1 MKAAVKQLRS
11 WLDPIVKILILGFVL
26 GISYVQDP
34 LYTSNQNTK
43 FLHGMARA
51 GYGYLQNDWQA
62 NTLNPLPVF
71 TALVEF
77 TVSHLHPAFFYVYYL
92 ILFGIY
98 AYSLIGIASIIFKID
113 TPLEKSVYFLF
124 FIAVHCLEIDIFEF
138 ETHVHLHYGLAE
150 QYILGPYFQ
159 TSNFGVF
166 ILLSIYLFL
175 RGYHFGSILPLA
187 IAATVHPAYLPSV
200 ALITLGYM
208 AAIYRQKKRLF
219 LILYLGIVSAVSI
232 LPVTLYMA
240 IAFRPTSPEM
250 AELARSLIVNRIP
263 HHSFPELWLNSVAW
277 VQILGVVLG
286 IYAVRKY
293 PLFWVMFV
301 PFSVASISTLLQVFS
316 QNKTLAFMTPWRV
329 SAWLVPL
336 STALILA
343 RFISATFIQYQNF
356 FLRFKNLT
364 YWVTLTAISIFV
376 VVGVQAQ
383 IKELKREPDYVPMME
398 FVRRHRKPDHLY
410 LIPHISGNF
419 VSFRLQTG
427 VPIFVNYKTHPYKDK
442 DVVEWHDRMMMS
454 QRFYAPEFR
463 ENRCQALRELAGTHS
478 ITHVITELGDAIAC
492 EGTREIYADPK
503 FKIYEIFLEKTGR
516 SQPS

>member
-1 MKAAVKQLRS
+1 LKRAIKTLRS
-11 WLDPIVKILILGFVL
+11 RFVPIVEILILGFVF

-77 TVSHLHPAFFYVYYL
+77 TVAHLHPAIFYFYYI
-92 ILFGIY
+92 ILFGVY
-98 AYSLIGIASIIFKID
+98 AYSLIGISSIIFKLD
-113 TPLEKSVYFLF
+113 TAIKKNIYFLF
-124 FIAVHCLEIDIFEF
+124 LIAVHCLEIDIFKL

-175 RGYHFGSILPLA
+175 RGSHFWSILPLA

-208 AAIYRQKKRLF
+208 AVLYRQKKQLF
-219 LILYLGIVSAVSI
+219 FILLLGILSAFLI
-232 LPVTLYMA
+232 LPVTLYMTVM
-240 IAFRPTSPEM
+240 FRPTSPEI
-250 AELARSLIVNRIP
+250 AELARRLIVNRIP
-263 HHSFPELWLNSVAW
+263 HHSFPELWLTGAAW
-277 VQILGVVLG
+277 VQILVTILG
-286 IYAVRKY
+286 IYILRKS
-293 PLFWVMFV
+293 PLFWIMFF
-301 PFSVASISTLLQVFS
+301 PFLSASALTAIQVISNS
-316 QNKTLAFMTPWRV
+316 KTLAFMTPWRV

-336 STALILA
+336 STAMIIAHLTA
-343 RFISATFIQYQNF
+343 AVWGRHPQFFATF
-356 FLRFKNLT
+356 KKPV

-376 VVGVQAQ
+376 VLGVQAQ
-383 IKELKREPDYVPMME
+383 IKELKREPDYQPMME
-398 FVRRHRKPDHLY
+398 FVKNNRQPDQLY

-419 VSFRLQTG
+419 VAFRLQTG
-427 VPIFVNYKTHPYKDK
+427 VPILVNYKTHPYKDTE
-442 DVVEWHDRMMMS
+442 VIEWHDRMMMS
-454 QRFYAPEFR
+454 QKFYAPEFR
-463 ENRCQALRELAGTHS
+463 DTRCRGLREIVETYG
-478 ITHVITELGDAIAC
+478 ITHVVTELGDAIAC
-492 EGTREIYADPK
+492 GGTREIYADPK
-503 FKIYEIFLEKTGR
+503 FKIYEILGNKTGR
-516 SQPS
+516 GRSL

>member
-1 MKAAVKQLRS
+1 MKAAVKPLRS
-11 WLDPIVKILILGFVL
+11 GFDSIVEILILGFVF

-98 AYSLIGIASIIFKID
+98 AYSLMGIASMIFKID
-113 TPLEKSVYFLF
+113 TKFKKSVYFLF
-124 FIAVHCLEIDIFEF
+124 LIAVHCVEIDMFAL

-150 QYILGPYFQ
+150 QYILGSYFQ

-175 RGYHFGSILPLA
+175 RGDHFGSILPLA

-200 ALITLGYM
+200 PLITLGYM
-208 AAIYRQKKRLF
+208 VVLYRQKEKL
-219 LILYLGIVSAVSI
+219 LSILSLGILSALLI
-232 LPVTLYMA
+232 LPVTLYMTVM
-240 IAFRPTSPEM
+240 FQPTSPEI
-250 AELARSLIVNRIP
+250 ASLARRLIVHRIP
-263 HHSFPELWLNSVAW
+263 HHSFPELWLDSVAW
-277 VQILGVVLG
+277 VQILVMVAG
-286 IYAVRKY
+286 IYFVRKS
-293 PLFWVMFV
+293 PLFWIM
-301 PFSVASISTLLQVFS
+301 SVAFIIASTLTAVQVIS
-316 QNKTLAFMTPWRV
+316 DSKTLAFMTPWRV

-336 STALILA
+336 SMAMIVADLITVVLQRYPQFFVALKQPI
-343 RFISATFIQYQNF
+343 
-356 FLRFKNLT
+356 
-364 YWVTLTAISIFV
+364 YWMTLTTISIFF
-376 VVGVQAQ
+376 VVGVQEQ
-383 IKELKREPDYVPMME
+383 IKELNRTPDYQPMMA
-398 FVRRHRKPDHLY
+398 FVKNNRKADHLY

-419 VSFRLQTG
+419 VSFRLETG
-427 VPIFVNYKTHPYKDK
+427 VPILVNYKTHPYKDRE
-442 DVVEWHDRMMMS
+442 VVEWHDRMMMS

-463 ENRCQALRELAGTHS
+463 DTRCRGLREIVETYG

-492 EGTREIYADPK
+492 GQTREIYGDPK
-503 FKIYEIFLEKTGR
+503 FKIYEILGNKTG
-516 SQPS
+516 